1 MNITFLS
8 ASMPLTKSYA
18 KQADGSIEKSS
29 YPHAYEFTS
38 HQESCPDLPSLVTA
52 LEKHAALGHCLLKG
66 TIQSPL
72 VKQSRAGSTTTQDT
86 TDWLCFDIDGL
97 PDTVDTISD
106 QGIRTTTPYTIETF
120 MTDVGIPDVS
130 YIVQWSASYGIE
142 NRYIRA
148 HVLVQLD
155 RAVSAPL
162 IKQWLI
168 RTNHTVPALRN
179 NQQLTKTGN
188 SLTWP
193 LDVTACQN
201 DKLLYIAPPV
211 LKAIKNPMGS
221 GPKAP
226 KRIELVRKTRQ
237 TFTFPAN
244 VNAGA
249 NRDLTDKRIL
259 ELRADSGMPK
269 RKLTYKMAGGNE
281 ILIKPDSCDA
291 TEVKQERGFVY
302 FNINGGDSWAYYHPE
317 DNPEYIYNFKGEP
330 TYLTK
335 ELLPD
340 YWKSLQQAGS
350 REASDGLIYL
360 AFSDRLSGV
369 YYKGTYDKA
378 NDVLDI
384 TPAKTLIIL
393 QHYMLQHGMVLGE
406 FVPEWDLVFDPTH
419 TLCVDFDNKVINT
432 FQLSHFMKQEPKI
445 VKACPPTIFKFMHHA
460 LGSDA
465 DITEHFMN
473 WCAYIVQRRTRTLTA
488 WVLHGVEGTGKGV
501 LISNIL
507 RPIFGPKQTSVV
519 TMRELT
525 SPYNAYMRQSFLVIC
540 EEIQSS
546 TMMDESGVMA
556 VLRAYIT
563 EPTIPVRMM
572 YAMAVETSNYSNFIL
587 TSNKT
592 DVVKVPKGDRR
603 FNVAK
608 YQPLKFYQTQEA
620 LAKAP
625 ADMLKITKELQAFY
639 DYLLGYS
646 CDEAAAQTVIQTE
659 DRDNM
664 IEISETAID
673 TVSSA
678 LLDGHM
684 EFFLDQLPTTSR
696 IKTNAVEIN
705 RIDDY
710 RATLKDIMMRTD
722 ALTGRVNIHRDEL
735 RSLYEYTVG
744 KMPES
749 PNKFTSLIKH
759 HRVHIKKVWGGDKTI
774 SGITTVFQD
783 VAKFDSYLKS
793 NFPNAKTKSTA

>member
-8 ASMPLTKSYA
+8 ASMPLTKSYV
-18 KQADGSIEKSS
+18 KQTDGSILKSS

-38 HQESCPDLPSLVTA
+38 HAESCPDLPAMLAA

-66 TIQSPL
+66 TIQTPL
-72 VKQSRAGSTTTQDT
+72 VKQSRAGSTTTQDAT
-86 TDWLCFDIDGL
+86 QWLCFDIDGL
-97 PDTVDTISD
+97 PDIIETID
-106 QGIRTTTPYTIETF
+106 AQGNRHSHPYTIEMF
-120 MTDVGIPDVS
+120 MSEIGLGQVS
-130 YIVQWSASYGIE
+130 YIIQWSASYGIE
-142 NRYIRA
+142 NNYIRA
-148 HVLVQLD
+148 HVMVQLD
-155 RAVSAPL
+155 RMVSAPL

-168 RTNHTVPALRN
+168 HTNHTVPTLRN
-179 NQQLTKTGN
+179 NQQLTKTHN

-193 LDVTACQN
+193 LDITACQN

-211 LKAIKNPMGS
+211 LKGLKSPLGKQA
-221 GPKAP
+221 
-226 KRIELVRKTRQ
+226 RIELVRKERT
-237 TFTFPAN
+237 TFSFPTN
-244 VNAGA
+244 VNAAA

-259 ELRADSGMPK
+259 ELRAQQGMPK
-269 RKLTYKMAGGNE
+269 RKLAYKMAGGNE
-281 ILIKPDSCDA
+281 ILVKPDSCDL

-317 DNPEYIYNFKGEP
+317 DNPEYIFNFKGEP
-330 TYLTK
+330 VYLTK

-340 YWKSLQQAGS
+340 YWKTLQQAGS
-350 REASDGLIYL
+350 RAASDGLIYL

-378 NDVLDI
+378 NDILDI

-393 QHYMLQHGMVLGE
+393 QHYMLQHGMVLGD

-419 TLCVDFDNKVINT
+419 TLCVDFDQKIINT

-460 LGSDA
+460 LGSDIA
-465 DITEHFMN
+465 ITEAFIN
-473 WCAYIVQRRTRTLTA
+473 WCSLIVQKRTRTLTA

-501 LISNIL
+501 LINNIL
-507 RPIFGPKQTSVV
+507 RPLFGPKQSSVV

-525 SPYNAYMRQSFLVIC
+525 SPYNGYMRQSFLVVC
-540 EEIQSS
+540 EEMQSS

-572 YAMAVETSNYSNFIL
+572 YSMPVEMNNYANFIL

-592 DVVKVPKGDRR
+592 DVIKVPKGDRR

-608 YQPLKFYQTQEA
+608 YQPLKFYLDQAA

-625 ADMLKITKELQAFY
+625 ADMAKIAKELQAFY
-639 DYLLGYS
+639 DYLLGFP

-678 LLDGHM
+678 LLEGSM
-684 EFFLDQLPTTSR
+684 EFFLDQLPTTTR
-696 IKTNAVEIN
+696 LKTNVVEME
-705 RIDDY
+705 RIAEY
-710 RATLKDIMMRTD
+710 KRTLSDIMIRAD

-735 RSLYEYTVG
+735 RALYEYTVG

-749 PNKFTSLIKH
+749 PNKFTSLVKH
-759 HRVHIKKVWGGDKTI
+759 HRVHIKKVWGGEKTI
-774 SGITTVFQD
+774 SGITTTFQD
-783 VAKFDSYLKS
+783 VQKFDSYLKS
-793 NFPNAKTKSTA
+793 HFAQPKSKSTT